1 MIVIRLWAGR
11 FFRRGQKRP
20 APTTPPAQ
28 TSPPKKEKIGR
39 KGRENDAKHLLDLP
53 NAHAP
58 RFCKQ
63 RQNR

>member
-11 FFRRGQKRP
+11 FFLRGQKRP
-20 APTTPPAQ
+20 APTP
-28 TSPPKKEKIGR
+28 PPKKEKIGR